1 MRPPPLSSTQVLLR
15 VSNAPLLS
23 VPVAAASPSTP
34 TTTVLLTSSVSPNY
48 KIPAYDSPYACLSL
62 YIGVFSLHVPCMYLH
77 AVHHVLPLAGCEG
90 PVCSVSTCT

>member
-1 MRPPPLSSTQVLLR
+1 LLR

-34 TTTVLLTSSVSPNY
+34 TTTVLLTSWVSPNY
-48 KIPAYDSPYACLSL
+48 KIPAYDSPYACLSPL
-62 YIGVFSLHVPCMYLH
+62 YWCVLTASMYLH